1 MPTQSTS
8 LATLSADVSYLAR
21 DASQSSVALRDR
33 GRWFSGFHWR
43 PDVIVTAAELLR
55 ARNGATIAVVTPAQ
69 EHVEGTVIGRDLST
83 DIALVRVG
91 ASVPAVTA
99 ATPAQA
105 ALGQMVLTAGRCP
118 HGPTCA
124 IGFVA
129 LAGQPW
135 RSMRGGDVGPR
146 IWLDMRLP
154 SYGEGAA
161 VFDTAG
167 RFLGM
172 SVLGPRRR
180 VLLIPAETIGRVAQE
195 LLEHGRIRRGYL
207 GVSVQAVAV
216 GEMAESS
223 DAATRTGLMIISL
236 DPKGPAARSA
246 LQQGDIILSF
256 EGNTTASVRA
266 LSGMLRNA
274 APGHSANIDIS
285 RSGSDMR
292 VSVTLGE
299 SPTA

>member
-1 MPTQSTS
+1 MSS
-8 LATLSADVSYLAR
+8 LARA
-21 DASQSSVALRDR
+21 ASQSSVALRDR

-43 PDVIVTAAELLR
+43 PDVIVTAAELVA
-55 ARNGATIAVVTPAQ
+55 ARNGATITVVTPAQ
-69 EHVEGTVIGRDLST
+69 EHVEGTIIGRDPST
-83 DIALVRVG
+83 DIALIRVG
-91 ASVPAVTA
+91 ASEPAVA
-99 ATPAQA
+99 AAAPAQA
-105 ALGQMVLTAGRCP
+105 ALGQVALAAGRCP

-154 SYGEGAA
+154 SHGEGSA
-161 VFDTAG
+161 VFDIG
-167 RFLGM
+167 VRFLGM

-180 VLLIPAETIGRVAQE
+180 VLLIPAETIGRVGQE

-207 GVSVQAVAV
+207 GVGVQAVAV
-216 GEMAESS
+216 GGTAEGS
-223 DAATRTGLMIISL
+223 DAAKRTGVMIVSL

-246 LQQGDIILSF
+246 LQQGDIILAFDGGATES
-256 EGNTTASVRA
+256 ARA
-266 LSGMLRNA
+266 LSGMLHNA

>member
-1 MPTQSTS
+1 MPTQSSS
-8 LATLSADVSYLAR
+8 LATLSADMSSLAR
-21 DASQSSVALRDR
+21 EASRSSVALRDR

-43 PDVIVTAAELLR
+43 PDVIVTAAELVA
-55 ARNGATIAVVTPAQ
+55 ARNGATIAVVTPTQ
-69 EHVEGTVIGRDLST
+69 EHVEGTVIGRDPST
-83 DIALVRVG
+83 DIALIRVG
-91 ASVPAVTA
+91 AGVPAVAA

-105 ALGQMVLTAGRCP
+105 ALGQTVLAAGRCP

-154 SYGEGAA
+154 SHGEGSA
-161 VFDTAG
+161 VFDTDG

-180 VLLIPAETIGRVAQE
+180 VLLIPAEAIGRVGQE

-207 GVSVQAVAV
+207 GVGVQAVAV
-216 GEMAESS
+216 GGTAEGS
-223 DAATRTGLMIISL
+223 DAAKRTGVMIISL

-246 LQQGDIILSF
+246 LQQGDIILAF
-256 EGNTTASVRA
+256 DGGATESVRS
-266 LSGMLRNA
+266 LSAMLRNA